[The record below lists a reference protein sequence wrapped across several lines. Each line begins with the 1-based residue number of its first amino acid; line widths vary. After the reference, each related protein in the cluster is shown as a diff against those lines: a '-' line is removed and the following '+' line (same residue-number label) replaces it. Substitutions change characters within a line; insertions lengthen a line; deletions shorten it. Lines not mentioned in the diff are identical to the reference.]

1 MRRAVQAFL
10 DSKPMISGPLEVELR
25 ELDPTTDPRSGL
37 EVEVPPMAVLWVE
50 ERPLAV
56 RLRDVVALS
65 PSPSEPGLSVL
76 VEADCVA
83 GASPSSTWPRPASG
97 ACSARRRARDCR
109 AESQSSSSRQPHVQ
123 VVVVVDEGLHSLR
136 RTGQPGVGAHE
147 IT

>member
-83 GASPSSTWPRPASG
+83 AGLAVEHMGEAGLWRLFSAPARPGLPR
-97 ACSARRRARDCR
+97 
-109 AESQSSSSRQPHVQ
+109 
-123 VVVVVDEGLHSLR
+123 
-136 RTGQPGVGAHE
+136 
-147 IT
+147 